1 MPRNEKEEIL
11 LLATEAR
18 FATNTVDFFVAQ
30 GCGGILVIDV
40 TARAGAT
47 TLTPKLSGISTNAS
61 YAWVVDLWTADAA
74 IKSADTTAVYAIYP
88 GAEDTGADYTEEVS
102 MVLPAKVRLTVT
114 HSNTDSITYSAHFIT
129 LP

>member
-1 MPRNEKEEIL
+1 MPRNEKLEIL
-11 LLATEAR
+11 LLASAAR
-18 FATNTVDFFVAQ
+18 LATNTVDFFVPQ

-47 TLTPKLSGISTNAS
+47 TLTPKLSGISTNAN
-61 YAWVVDLWTADAA
+61 YAWVIDLWTGGA
-74 IKSADTTAVYAIYP
+74 INSDDTTAAYVFYP
-88 GAEDTGADYTEEVS
+88 GAEDTNATYTQEVD
-102 MVLPAKVRLTVT
+102 MVLPAKVRLTMT